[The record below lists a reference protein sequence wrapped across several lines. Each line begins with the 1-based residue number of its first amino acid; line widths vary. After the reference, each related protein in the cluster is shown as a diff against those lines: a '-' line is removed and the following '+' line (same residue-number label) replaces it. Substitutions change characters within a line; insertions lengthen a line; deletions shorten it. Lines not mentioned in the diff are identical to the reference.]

1 MICGAKMARR
11 MAISGSIV
19 KIYHNWV
26 ITFGV
31 QVIDTRYSLIN
42 VYSGAHNILVLIFV
56 LCC

>member
-1 MICGAKMARR
+1 

-31 QVIDTRYSLIN
+31 QAIETRYSN
-42 VYSGAHNILVLIFV
+42 
-56 LCC
+56 